1 MISRLVGRLGG
12 VLACA
17 VVAACSASQ
26 PAAPSNTGPEEL
38 NYSRQMPTIA
48 TGDLAARGTVASSS
62 DQTPFDLS
70 ELPAGSTAHT
80 MVYRSISGITGSPAM
95 VSGAVFTPPGDPP
108 PGGWPV
114 IGYAHGTVGVTP
126 DCGPTA
132 DSRLLGDITSVAIQL
147 KLGYAVAY
155 TDYAGLGKP
164 AGSSQ
169 DAATSHAYLEPKSAA
184 FNLIDAVRAAH
195 TVVPQLSSRWVALG
209 SSQGGAAAWA
219 AAEYFAAYGQGTD
232 LLGAAAL
239 VPTADMVGLVQRAE
253 SSTLTNDQM
262 FLYPNVIEGLA
273 SVDKAIDPNDYLH
286 GVLRDDKATLLAC
299 RQPASQRKDALAAKF
314 IPADS
319 KPSSPA
325 AADRLRQRLTSYALP
340 QPKSRCW
347 QSTVDRIKPFPRNG
361 PRSPWVGPALWP
373 TTFCGSA
380 CKTKGTNL
388 IPVRPWASGSP
399 IASPASP
406 PSATADPDQPRYQ
419 DASAALA
426 AAVVA
431 SELVSR
437 QSGASGLPS
446 TSNQISP
453 RASVPASQLMKSEI
467 QRDLSPPWSPQ
478 PTSLIHAG
486 LPGASWATRANAVP
500 KSSAGW
506 VH

>member
-80 MVYRSISGITGSPAM
+80 MVYRSISGITGSPAV

-155 TDYAGLGKP
+155 TDYAGLGTP

-253 SSTLTNDQM
+253 SSTLTNDQV

-286 GVLRDDKATLLAC
+286 GVLRDEKATLLAC
-299 RQPASQRKDALAAKF
+299 RPPASQRKDALAAKF
-314 IPADS
+314 TPADA

-325 AADRLRQRLTSYALP
+325 AADRLRQRLTSYSLP
-340 QPKSRCW
+340 QQPTKIPLLAIYGGSD
-347 QSTVDRIKPFPRNG
+347 QTVPPEWTEVAMGRACALGDTILRIRLQDQGHKLDPGAPLGQWIADRFAG
-361 PRSPWVGPALWP
+361 
-373 TTFCGSA
+373 
-380 CKTKGTNL
+380 
-388 IPVRPWASGSP
+388 
-399 IASPASP
+399 
-406 PSATADPDQPRYQ
+406 
-419 DASAALA
+419 
-426 AAVVA
+426 
-431 SELVSR
+431 
-437 QSGASGLPS
+437 
-446 TSNQISP
+446 
-453 RASVPASQLMKSEI
+453 VPAV
-467 QRDLSPPWSPQ
+467 
-478 PTSLIHAG
+478 G
-486 LPGASWATRANAVP
+486 NC
-500 KSSAGW
+500 
-506 VH
+506 

>member
-1 MISRLVGRLGG
+1 MIEGTHMISRFVGRLGG

-38 NYSRQMPTIA
+38 NYTRQMPPIA

-80 MVYRSISGITGSPAM
+80 MVYRSISGITGSPAV

-108 PGGWPV
+108 AGGWPV

-155 TDYAGLGKP
+155 TDYAGLGQP

-184 FNLIDAVRAAH
+184 FNLIDAVRAARA
-195 TVVPQLSSRWVALG
+195 VVPQLSSRWVALG
-209 SSQGGAAAWA
+209 SSQGGETAWA

-273 SVDKAIDPNDYLH
+273 SVDKTIDPNDYLH

-299 RQPASQRKDALAAKF
+299 RPPASQRKDALAAKF
-314 IPADS
+314 IPSDA

-340 QPKSRCW
+340 QQPTKIPLLAIYGGSD
-347 QSTVDRIKPFPRNG
+347 QTVPPEWTEVAMGRACALGDTILRIRLQDQGHKLDPGAPLGQWIADRFAG
-361 PRSPWVGPALWP
+361 
-373 TTFCGSA
+373 
-380 CKTKGTNL
+380 
-388 IPVRPWASGSP
+388 
-399 IASPASP
+399 
-406 PSATADPDQPRYQ
+406 
-419 DASAALA
+419 
-426 AAVVA
+426 
-431 SELVSR
+431 
-437 QSGASGLPS
+437 
-446 TSNQISP
+446 
-453 RASVPASQLMKSEI
+453 VPAV
-467 QRDLSPPWSPQ
+467 
-478 PTSLIHAG
+478 G
-486 LPGASWATRANAVP
+486 NC
-500 KSSAGW
+500 
-506 VH
+506 

>member
-1 MISRLVGRLGG
+1 MISRFVGRLGG

-26 PAAPSNTGPEEL
+26 PAAPSNTGPGEL

-62 DQTPFDLS
+62 DHTPFDLN

-80 MVYRSISGITGSPAM
+80 MVYRSISGITGSPAV

-155 TDYAGLGKP
+155 TDYAGLGNP

-184 FNLIDAVRAAH
+184 FNLIDAVRAAR

-209 SSQGGAAAWA
+209 SSQGGETAWA

-262 FLYPNVIEGLA
+262 YLYPNVIEGLA

-286 GVLRDDKATLLAC
+286 GVLRDDERDVARLPTAGLP
-299 RQPASQRKDALAAKF
+299 RQGRPGCQVHPGR
-314 IPADS
+314 
-319 KPSSPA
+319 
-325 AADRLRQRLTSYALP
+325 RQ
-340 QPKSRCW
+340 
-347 QSTVDRIKPFPRNG
+347 
-361 PRSPWVGPALWP
+361 
-373 TTFCGSA
+373 
-380 CKTKGTNL
+380 
-388 IPVRPWASGSP
+388 
-399 IASPASP
+399 
-406 PSATADPDQPRYQ
+406 
-419 DASAALA
+419 
-426 AAVVA
+426 AVVA
-431 SELVSR
+431 GRGRPAEAAAHLLRAAAAANQNPTVGNLRWIGSNRSPGMDR
-437 QSGASGLPS
+437 GRHGPGLRAGRHHFADPPAR
-446 TSNQISP
+446 P
-453 RASVPASQLMKSEI
+453 RAQ
-467 QRDLSPPWSPQ
+467 
-478 PTSLIHAG
+478 T
-486 LPGASWATRANAVP
+486 
-500 KSSAGW
+500 
-506 VH
+506 